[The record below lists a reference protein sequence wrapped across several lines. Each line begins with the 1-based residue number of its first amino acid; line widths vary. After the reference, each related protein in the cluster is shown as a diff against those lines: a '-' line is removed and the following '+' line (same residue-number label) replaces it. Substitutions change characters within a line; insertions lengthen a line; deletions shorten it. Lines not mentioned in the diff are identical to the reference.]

1 MPSFDCQL
9 CHKTFVKKSN
19 LEQHHRATHQGVR
32 YSCLQCPKSFTRR
45 DALTRHQT
53 ACKGRMPAPRHLCDI
68 CNTHFSSAF
77 GLRRHTASVHNR
89 ETFSCKLCRRNFT
102 RLYVRDN
109 HEKLC
114 AANGTERRA
123 SADLPAV
130 SSLSSSL
137 GSGASV
143 GIEAIPLVD
152 LLEQDYDLGTLDR
165 LARQL
170 GDEDRV
176 NDDRQELFQDT
187 LKEMGLEEFFN

>member
-1 MPSFDCQL
+1 MPSFDCQD

-19 LEQHHRATHQGVR
+19 LEQHQRATHQGVR
-32 YSCLQCPKSFTRR
+32 YSCRQCPKSFTRR

-89 ETFSCKLCRRNFT
+89 EKFSCKLCRRNFT

-114 AANGTERRA
+114 VANETEMRA
-123 SADLPAV
+123 SAELPAV
-130 SSLSSSL
+130 SPLSSSL
-137 GSGASV
+137 GGGASV
-143 GIEAIPLVD
+143 GIDAIPLVD
-152 LLEQDYDLGTLDR
+152 LLEQDYDIATLDR
-165 LARQL
+165 FAREL
-170 GDEDRV
+170 LDDDLEVDDEPK
-176 NDDRQELFQDT
+176 QLFQ
-187 LKEMGLEEFFN
+187 GL